1 MGDSEDW
8 AVAGGDGSVF
18 RNHDVRTRAAARIAD
33 IEVCG
38 IRVPCKDHATSAE
51 EDAVVG
57 VSGNIIQEME

>member
-8 AVAGGDGSVF
+8 AAAGGDGSVF
-18 RNHDVRTRAAARIAD
+18 RKHDLHTSVAARLDD

-38 IRVPCKDHATSAE
+38 IVVSCKDHATSVE

-57 VSGNIIQEME
+57 VSGNVIQEME

>member
-1 MGDSEDW
+1 MGDSKDW

-18 RNHDVRTRAAARIAD
+18 RNHGVRTITALCLAE

-38 IRVPCKDHATSAE
+38 IRVYCKDHVTSAE

-57 VSGNIIQEME
+57 VSGDVIQELE